1 MHHHPGLPALPFK
14 FLGSLRASL
23 MLLHPSPNWAES
35 LVHVHFK
42 EETGITELIVLCLP
56 TSGLPLLHVQDTQSQ
71 VQTGAGSAHHGHS
84 TRITAHICGAL
95 HTLWP
100 DATLNSG
107 EVFPYLV
114 VITGLENVL
123 VLTKSV
129 VSTPVDLKR
138 KLCIAQGLSRESW
151 SIMKTMVTELGII
164 LVGYFTLMPS
174 TQEFLLLCHCG
185 PVSDFFLQTLFFSTV
200 H

>member
-1 MHHHPGLPALPFK
+1 MLSSSSCAYLHQAYLSFTCKIHRVKPKRGLALPTMVTV
-14 FLGSLRASL
+14 LGSLLTS
-23 MLLHPSPNWAES
+23 
-35 LVHVHFK
+35 V
-42 EETGITELIVLCLP
+42 GLCTL
-56 TSGLPLLHVQDTQSQ
+56 SGLMP
-71 VQTGAGSAHHGHS
+71 
-84 TRITAHICGAL
+84 
-95 HTLWP
+95 
-100 DATLNSG
+100 TLNSG

-164 LVGYFTLMPS
+164 LVGYFTLMPA

-185 PVSDFFLQTLFFSTV
+185 PVSDFFLQMLFFSTV

>member
-1 MHHHPGLPALPFK
+1 
-14 FLGSLRASL
+14 

-56 TSGLPLLHVQDTQSQ
+56 TSGLPLLQVQDTQSQ